1 MIRINLLP
9 HREERRKAQQ
19 IRFYVVAGISAAAAL
34 FVVAVGYSVL
44 EQRIATQESR
54 NAFLKAEI
62 DQLDKQ
68 IAEIE
73 VLRTKRK
80 DLLDRKQVVEK
91 LQANRGEMVRMLD
104 QLTRQTPEGIYL
116 ISLKHGANLKDQK
129 TGNPETTVRLL
140 GRSLS
145 NARISTFMRSLND
158 SPAFDMPVLVEIKA
172 VKQGDLRLSE
182 FILDVPLTRVVE
194 EATDKADKPAAPPA
208 TK

>member
-19 IRFYVVAGISAAAAL
+19 IRFYVVAGICAAAAL

>member
-19 IRFYVVAGISAAAAL
+19 IRFMRGSWHFCCCGAVCCRGGI
-34 FVVAVGYSVL
+34 
-44 EQRIATQESR
+44 QRARTTHLPPRGKPQR
-54 NAFLKAEI
+54 FLKAEI

-145 NARISTFMRSLND
+145 NARISTLCVALMIL
-158 SPAFDMPVLVEIKA
+158 P
-172 VKQGDLRLSE
+172 RL
-182 FILDVPLTRVVE
+182 TCRCW
-194 EATDKADKPAAPPA
+194 
-208 TK
+208 

>member
-19 IRFYVVAGISAAAAL
+19 IRFYVVAGISAATAL
-34 FVVAVGYSVL
+34 FVVAIGYSVL
-44 EQRIATQESR
+44 EQRIASQEGR

-62 DQLDKQ
+62 DRLDKQ
-68 IAEIE
+68 ISEIE

-80 DLLDRKQVVEK
+80 DLLDRKQVVER

-116 ISLKHGANLKDQK
+116 ISLKHGSNLKGPPPAK
-129 TGNPETTVRLL
+129 EGTVRLL

-158 SPAFDMPVLVEIKA
+158 SPAFDMPTLIEIKA
-172 VKQGDLRLSE
+172 VKSGDQRLSE
-182 FILDVPLTRVVE
+182 FVMDVPLTRVE
-194 EATDKADKPAAPPA
+194 EPSDKDAKSAAQSA
-208 TK
+208 AEK

>member
-104 QLTRQTPEGIYL
+104 QLTRQTPEVIYL
-116 ISLKHGANLKDQK
+116 ISLKHGANLNDQK

>member
-19 IRFYVVAGISAAAAL
+19 IRVYVVAGISAAAAL

>member
-19 IRFYVVAGISAAAAL
+19 IRYYVVAGISAAAAL